1 LQKPDSIIPSMAMR
15 GISRLGNRNV
25 FAAVLLFGLLA
36 MTARNA
42 IDPDLWWHL
51 RTGQWIV
58 ETGQVP
64 HSDPFSFSRAGHAW
78 VSHEWLSEVV
88 FYELWKHGGAA
99 ALIVFSAIVTTLGF
113 MLLYLRCL
121 SCAAGR
127 SRSRYWAA
135 AATVFGAL
143 AAAPSWGVRPQMFTF
158 TLASLLLWL
167 LERGCD
173 RGNERGNEN
182 KKDRPRLLFWIPP
195 LFLLWLNLHGGFALG
210 PALLLAYGVGLLM
223 ETAAGNTPWPE
234 ARPIFLRVL
243 LLLLV
248 CLALVPLNPSG
259 AHLYRYPLDTL
270 RSSGMRS
277 FIGEWRSPDFHQGL
291 YRPLLLLW
299 LLLLTALATFRSR
312 PRGRVLVPLLLT
324 SFAALDAARHIP
336 IFVLLAIPVIA
347 AALPVASEASAFS
360 ERPPILSHFRPV
372 FSLAVLLLMA
382 VFASAKW
389 VSLARNQ
396 NAREA
401 EQFPQAAVAFL
412 RASDYPARIF
422 VFYDWGGYAIW
433 KLYPQY
439 RVFVDGRADL
449 YGDDLVR
456 QAIRT
461 VVDLRTGWQDVLDSW
476 KMEVV
481 LVPPS
486 CALAQALLLDP
497 KWQAVFSDS
506 KAIVLFRRHPAAE
519 NTGIT
524 ADMSSDG
531 QKGEKMFPRVIRNLR
546 N

>member
-1 LQKPDSIIPSMAMR
+1 MVVGGRVLRTLETRRRRCAHRILRHRYHPGLYAALPPLPFLCRGKKQKPLL
-15 GISRLGNRNV
+15 GSRSN
-25 FAAVLLFGLLA
+25 
-36 MTARNA
+36 
-42 IDPDLWWHL
+42 
-51 RTGQWIV
+51 
-58 ETGQVP
+58 
-64 HSDPFSFSRAGHAW
+64 
-78 VSHEWLSEVV
+78 
-88 FYELWKHGGAA
+88 
-99 ALIVFSAIVTTLGF
+99 GF
-113 MLLYLRCL
+113 R
-121 SCAAGR
+121 R
-127 SRSRYWAA
+127 SRCRSLLGR
-135 AATVFGAL
+135 AATDVHLYSGQL
-143 AAAPSWGVRPQMFTF
+143 AAMAARTWLRSWQRTRQ
-158 TLASLLLWL
+158 
-167 LERGCD
+167 R
-173 RGNERGNEN
+173 N

-422 VFYDWGGYAIW
+422 FSYGG
-433 KLYPQY
+433 
-439 RVFVDGRADL
+439 G
-449 YGDDLVR
+449 G
-456 QAIRT
+456 
-461 VVDLRTGWQDVLDSW
+461 
-476 KMEVV
+476 
-481 LVPPS
+481 
-486 CALAQALLLDP
+486 
-497 KWQAVFSDS
+497 
-506 KAIVLFRRHPAAE
+506 
-519 NTGIT
+519 
-524 ADMSSDG
+524 
-531 QKGEKMFPRVIRNLR
+531 
-546 N
+546 